1 MTISSIL
8 LLIEM
13 NRETDTEVYEGKQ
26 IVQIKSILHLIKR
39 REQAEHF
46 IICNRYL
53 IRQKSPT
60 LITHE
65 KGGNETSI

>member
-26 IVQIKSILHLIKR
+26 IFQIKGILHLIKR
-39 REQAEHF
+39 RKQAEHF
-46 IICNRYL
+46 IICNSHL
-53 IRQKSPT
+53 IRQ
-60 LITHE
+60 
-65 KGGNETSI
+65 